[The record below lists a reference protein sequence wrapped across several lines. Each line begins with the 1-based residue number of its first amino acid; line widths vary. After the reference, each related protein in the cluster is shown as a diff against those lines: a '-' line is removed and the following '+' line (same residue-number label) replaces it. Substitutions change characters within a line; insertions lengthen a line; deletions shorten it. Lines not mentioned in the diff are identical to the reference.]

1 MKVLITTWVF
11 PTHGGVFTFL
21 DRMVQHLGELGHEFA
36 VVAVEPSPESRRSFP
51 HDNVIVRNVPQAPLP
66 SPLSFPLLGLILAT
80 IKMAREKDSDLI
92 FCQDPLF
99 SGVPSL
105 IASRLLGIP
114 LALADHGTITNFTTE
129 EYWSNFGLPLGS
141 LWRLGSRKIIGML
154 LAASSRIYFPGADL
168 LKRTGELFGEEIAA
182 KTSVFPIGIDTD
194 AYSPD
199 DAKRLSIRSELDL
212 KNQVVAIFV
221 GRLEIESGLEY
232 LIRAA
237 SSLGPEY
244 AVGFLVLG
252 DGTLRGHYEDLASS
266 SAPGLF
272 KFLGFS
278 ERVPDYL
285 RAGDIFVFP
294 KLFAGGYSVALR
306 EGMSSGLAPIATRGV
321 DSHDD
326 IIDDGVNGILVPA
339 KDEESLSGAISRLIS
354 SPDLR
359 ITMGER
365 ARASMISRFGIGSFN
380 SHIEDFFRS

>member
-1 MKVLITTWVF
+1 MRVLITTWVF

-21 DRMVQHLGELGHEFA
+21 DRMVLHLEELGHEFA
-36 VVAVEPSPESRRSFP
+36 VVAVEPSPGSRRSFP
-51 HDNVIVRNVPQAPLP
+51 HDNVAVRNVPQAPLP

-80 IKMAREKDSDLI
+80 IDMAKEKESDLI

-99 SGVPSL
+99 SGIPSL

-129 EYWSNFGLPLGS
+129 EYWSNFGLPLRS
-141 LWRLGSRKIIGML
+141 LWCFGCRRVIGIL
-154 LAASSRIYFPGADL
+154 LAASRRIYFPGLDL
-168 LKRTGELFGEEIAA
+168 LRRTRELFGEEIAS

-199 DAKRLSIRSELDL
+199 STVRHRIRSELDL
-212 KNQVVAIFV
+212 KNRVVAIFV
-221 GRLEIESGLEY
+221 GRLEVESGLEY

-237 SSLGPEY
+237 SSLGPED
-244 AVGFLVLG
+244 GILFIVLG
-252 DGTLRGHYEDLASS
+252 DGTLRRYYEDLAHSR
-266 SAPGLF
+266 APGLF

-285 RAGDIFVFP
+285 RAADILVFP
-294 KLFAGGYSVALR
+294 KIFAGGYSVALR

-326 IIDDGVNGILVPA
+326 IIEDGVNGILVPA
-339 KDEESLSGAISRLIS
+339 RDEESLSASIRRLIS

-359 ITMGER
+359 LTMGER

-380 SHIEDFFRS
+380 SNIEDFFLS